1 MRFDR
6 NRGTAERAHRL
17 DYVGVEGA
25 LREELDVADL
35 VRFFVEDVD
44 EGGADRLALFLRV
57 DNPGELLEEQAASVT
72 MDQRD
77 VVVPAEEAH
86 DLLGF
91 ACPQQARVD
100 EDAGQPIADRV
111 VQQRRRDRGIDTA
124 GEAAD
129 NPALTN
135 LT

>member
-6 NRGTAERAHRL
+6 DRGTAERAHRL

-35 VRFFVEDVD
+35 MRLFVEDVD
-44 EGGADRLALFLRV
+44 EGGADRLALLLGV
-57 DNPGELLEEQAASVT
+57 SNPGELFEEQSARIA

-77 VVVPAEEAH
+77 VVMPAEEAH

-91 ACPQQARVD
+91 ACPQQARID
-100 EDAGQPIADRV
+100 EDAGQPIPDRV
-111 VQQRRRDRGIDTA
+111 MQQRRRDRGIDTA

-129 NPALTN
+129 DPALTN
-135 LT
+135 L